1 MYCTTAWLAL
11 EPPRQ
16 YYLLSILSFS
26 LFRLYFSV
34 TSDITFSCQNL
45 SLSLSLLLRKGSYL
59 STLSSF
65 SPILVTFV
73 YITMYKIKNF
83 PDTVFKKKKYQWNL
97 INTYIDF
104 FVRITL
110 FCIYLFCFSV
120 YYVGE
125 NIRVFCGELCNNNQL
140 TPAVEMGL
148 AGRNTYMEARGACHA
163 GLARLWTN
171 GNI

>member
-1 MYCTTAWLAL
+1 MYHCLASTGAAETVL
-11 EPPRQ
+11 PTLHIVF
-16 YYLLSILSFS
+16 LLVPII
-26 LFRLYFSV
+26 LFRYFRHYFFLPKL
-34 TSDITFSCQNL
+34 I